1 MADYSSQDGEK
12 KPPMPVPV
20 TGPRPDE
27 GPMSKDEFQSLVDG
41 LISSAAQFIDGELSP
56 QRSLATDYYKGRPF
70 GNEEPGRS
78 QFISTEV
85 RDGVSAV
92 LPGVLKV
99 VFGPDRAVEF
109 TPRTAE
115 DVEAAEQASDFVQY
129 VFSEENNG
137 FLKAHSSIKD
147 GLVRGLGVA
156 KWWWDDTTDVE
167 VHKVENIDREG
178 MEILAADDEV
188 ELTRIEQVS
197 KPGEEP
203 LFNVELKRTVADGRA
218 RWDVIPPEEF
228 LYNRESRDVETAVAV
243 WHRTRKTRGELIAMK
258 IDPKV
263 IDEHGGDDTA
273 VRDNEEAISRT
284 PNDIGQA
291 DEQEA
296 GKANDRHLY
305 CEGFARID
313 YDGDGIAELRKVCT
327 IGPGHFAVVNEPAAP
342 EDFNFSLFIADPE
355 PHQITGM
362 SWADRL
368 MDLQKYKSMLMR
380 GLSDSLSLSLFP
392 RMAYSPGVSLAD
404 LLNTS
409 IGAPIRVQ
417 GDPNQLLRVVDQPFK
432 GGEILGVIDLVD
444 AINERRTGQNRGV
457 GQIDADALQSSTPA
471 AVTAA
476 ITAAQAQQE
485 ILARIYCET
494 FLKPL
499 FKGLLHLLITHQ
511 PRKRMVRLRNKWTEI
526 DPRDWNSS
534 MDVQVNVALGSGF
547 VEQKIETLLAV
558 SDKQAEI
565 LKELGMEN
573 PIVGLKEYRDTL
585 AKIAELRGLKDAD
598 RYFKPITKE
607 VLEAMAAAKANQ
619 PPEQHPE
626 IMLAQAQIQIQ
637 QMKAQADIAHQ
648 QLKSQRE
655 LAQKQAEMA
664 MEWQKMQQE
673 AALEQAKLK
682 QEDDRERDKNAAEME
697 MAIREMELKYMSTLN
712 EQKIKQE
719 VDLLRHTVFG
729 EGDASTSAPAVEE
742 EAPAP
747 PKRRTRRV
755 QFHRDN
761 PDDARA
767 ITGATIEDDHE

>member
-1 MADYSSQDGEK
+1 MADYPTQDGEFK
-12 KPPMPVPV
+12 KPPMPAPV
-20 TGPRPDE
+20 AGPRPDE
-27 GPMSKDEFQSLVDG
+27 GPMKDDEFQSHIDG
-41 LISSAAQFIDGELSP
+41 LISSAVQFIDGELSP
-56 QRSLATDYYKGRPF
+56 LRSDATNYYKGRPF

-99 VFGPDRAVEF
+99 VFGPERAVEF

-129 VFSEENNG
+129 IFAEENGG
-137 FLKAHSSIKD
+137 FLKALASLKD

-156 KWWWDDTTDVE
+156 KWWWDDASEITS
-167 VHKVENIDREG
+167 HKAENIDQEA
-178 MEILAADDEV
+178 MEILASDDEV
-188 ELTRIEQVS
+188 ELTRIEMVEGTGTGQQ
-197 KPGEEP
+197 PP
-203 LFNVELKRTVADGRA
+203 LFNVEFKRTVVDGRA

-228 LYNRESRDVETAVAV
+228 LYNRESRDVESAIAV
-243 WHRTRKTRGELIAMK
+243 WHRTRKTRGELIAMGV
-258 IDPKV
+258 PAKV

-273 VRDNEEAISRT
+273 VRDNIEAIART
-284 PNDIGQA
+284 PNEIGQA

-305 CEGFARID
+305 CEGFARLD
-313 YDGDGIAELRKVCT
+313 FDGDGVAELRKVCA
-327 IGPGHFAVVNEPAAP
+327 IGPAHYPVVNDPAAP
-342 EDFNFSLFIADPE
+342 EDFNFALFVADPE
-355 PHQITGM
+355 PHQITGQ

-392 RMAYSPGVSLAD
+392 RMAYAPGVSLAD
-404 LLNTS
+404 VLNTS

-417 GDPNQLLRVVDQPFK
+417 GDPNQLIRVVDQPFK
-432 GGEILGVIDLVD
+432 GAEIIGVIDLVD

-485 ILARIYCET
+485 LLARIYCET

-499 FKGLLHLLITHQ
+499 FKGLLALLVKHQ
-511 PRKRMVRLRNKWTEI
+511 PRRRMVRLRNKWTEI
-526 DPRDWNSS
+526 DPRDWNAS
-534 MDVQVNVALGSGF
+534 MDVQVNVALGTGF
-547 VEQKIETLLAV
+547 VEQKIETLMAV
-558 SDKQAEI
+558 SEKQAEI
-565 LKELGMEN
+565 MKELGPDN

-585 AKIAELRGLKDAD
+585 AKIAELRGVKDAD

-607 VLEAMAAAKANQ
+607 VLEAMAQAKANQ

-637 QMKAQADIAHQ
+637 QMKAQADIEHQ

-655 LAQKQAEMA
+655 LAAKQADMA
-664 MEWQKMQQE
+664 MEWQRLQMEAQREQQR
-673 AALEQAKLK
+673 LLM
-682 QEDDRERDKNAAEME
+682 EDDRERDRLANEHQL
-697 MAIREMELKYMSTLN
+697 AIRKMELEHAAKINEAELN
-712 EQKIKQE
+712 A
-719 VDLLRHTVFG
+719 D
-729 EGDASTSAPAVEE
+729 VERE
-742 EAPAP
+742 RNSSMAGPTE
-747 PKRRTRRV
+747 
-755 QFHRDN
+755 
-761 PDDARA
+761 
-767 ITGATIEDDHE
+767 